1 MNTCNLCLTDK
12 PDCKQ
17 FYGVDV
23 CKECREIHERAQET
37 IKKAA
42 KTKLLKRLSESNSET
57 EKMIVEIISETAA
70 KAALNHSEQ
79 QKRRQFKSRHD
90 KRLRNT
96 KLLLKKYELL
106 KDHCENAIY
115 EKEQTVSED
124 HVIDILDSLDD
135 TDATTYIHSIKQS
148 VVRTKLILAHID
160 QMVMHYGIY
169 CERTGKPE
177 DLRRFRILKAVY
189 FPEDDDDKPDRVDIC
204 KQENIEE
211 RTFFRDMETNYSR
224 LSALIF
230 GIDGLS
236 NVAERCH

>member
-1 MNTCNLCLTDK
+1 MTTCSLCITEK

-37 IKKAA
+37 IRTAA
-42 KTKLLKRLSESNSET
+42 KAKLLKRLSDSHSET

-115 EKEQTVSED
+115 EKEQRVENEYGY
-124 HVIDILDSLDD
+124 VIDILDSLDD

-148 VVRTKLILAHID
+148 VARTKLILAHID

-177 DLRRFRILKAVY
+177 DMRRYRILKAVY
-189 FPEDDDDKPDRVDIC
+189 FPQDDNAKPSREAIC
-204 KQENIEE
+204 KQEDIEE
-211 RTFFRDMETNYSR
+211 RTFFRDMEANYNR

-236 NVAERCH
+236 QKA

>member
-1 MNTCNLCLTDK
+1 MTTCNLCLTDK

-23 CKECREIHERAQET
+23 CKECREIHARAQDT
-37 IKKAA
+37 IRKAA
-42 KTKLLKRLSESNSET
+42 KAKLLKRLSESNSET
-57 EKMIVEIISETAA
+57 EKMIVEIISEAGA
-70 KAALNHSEQ
+70 KAALNHIEQ

-115 EKEQTVSED
+115 QKEQAISED

-148 VVRTKLILAHID
+148 VARTKLILAHID

-177 DLRRFRILKAVY
+177 DMRRYRILKEVY
-189 FPEDDDDKPDRVDIC
+189 FPDNDSVKLDREAIC
-204 KQENIEE
+204 KREDIEE
-211 RTFFRDMETNYSR
+211 RTFFRDMEANYNR

-236 NVAERCH
+236 HKA